1 MESQHASKRAK
12 LHQLLQFK
20 AKLPAHSQSALEAI
34 LKEAQKSGIPDVVS
48 SNFQR
53 EARLQLLADYHGGA
67 LGPLIQESTLELED
81 GQIVPMYCTNLL
93 VYMANL
99 YNKNTSF
106 TKLIQECHRRYPS
119 TMDSPW
125 GLCLYCD
132 EIIPGNIL
140 GRAEKKT
147 WCIYATIDAFGTH
160 MHQEDSWL
168 TLAVERS
175 SFVSTV
181 NGGISQMMTTILT
194 SIFCCPPANSK
205 VGLTMKSSTGDVTIF
220 LDFKMMLCD
229 GAAHK
234 QVWSSKGDSGQ
245 KFCLMCSNIRSQPPE
260 QE

>member
-106 TKLIQECHRRYPS
+106 TKPIQECHRRCHPQW
-119 TMDSPW
+119 TDH
-125 GLCLYCD
+125 GD
-132 EIIPGNIL
+132 
-140 GRAEKKT
+140 
-147 WCIYATIDAFGTH
+147 YAYIA
-160 MHQEDSWL
+160 
-168 TLAVERS
+168 
-175 SFVSTV
+175 
-181 NGGISQMMTTILT
+181 
-194 SIFCCPPANSK
+194 
-205 VGLTMKSSTGDVTIF
+205 MKSFLAIF
-220 LDFKMMLCD
+220 WAEQKEKLGAFMPPLMLLAPTCTRKTP
-229 GAAHK
+229 G
-234 QVWSSKGDSGQ
+234 
-245 KFCLMCSNIRSQPPE
+245 
-260 QE
+260 